1 MTNHKIEGLLGLC
14 MRAGGLSF
22 GNDACMD
29 LIQRKKVKLIL
40 VAQDAA
46 ERTKRNFERSCKENN
61 IPIYFYGKMESLS
74 RAIGKPNKAIFGIKN
89 QSFAHEIERII
100 NGGEV
105 IG

>member
-1 MTNHKIEGLLGLC
+1 MTSHKIEGLLGLC
-14 MRAGGLSF
+14 MKSGALSF

-40 VAQDAA
+40 VAEDAA
-46 ERTKRNFERSCKENN
+46 ERTKRNFERTCKENQ
-61 IPIYFYGKMESLS
+61 IPICFYGSIETLS

-89 QSFAHEIERII
+89 QSFANEIEKII
-100 NGGEV
+100 SGGEV